1 MPAVGIPAYL
11 LLLFGLSIV
20 LSIIRELGQSIVP
33 VAIFHGM
40 MNVFY
45 LGDGQSMTVSP
56 DNQEI
61 VKCLAIIVFLF
72 LFCHKNV
79 TILKI

>member
-1 MPAVGIPAYL
+1 M
-11 LLLFGLSIV
+11 
-20 LSIIRELGQSIVP
+20 LSIIREVGQSIVP

-45 LGDGQSMTVSP
+45 LGDGQRMTVSP

-61 VKCLAIIVFLF
+61 VKCLVIILLLF

-79 TILKI
+79 TIFKN